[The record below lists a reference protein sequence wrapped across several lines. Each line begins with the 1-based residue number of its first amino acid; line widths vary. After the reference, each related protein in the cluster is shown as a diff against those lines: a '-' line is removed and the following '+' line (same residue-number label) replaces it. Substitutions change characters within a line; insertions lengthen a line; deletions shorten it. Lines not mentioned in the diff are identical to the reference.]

1 MTLDISATSP
11 RVQYTVGSSSTTT
24 FAYGFPIFQDAD
36 LKVFVGSTL
45 KTLTTHYTVTGAGT
59 TSGGNVV
66 MTTGNEVTNADV
78 TIVRD
83 ITISRTTDFPTSG
96 SFQVDSLNT
105 ELDTITA
112 VQQELED
119 DISRSLKL
127 SDEDA
132 TATLTLPLKDA
143 RKGRYL
149 AFNATTGNAEAGPT
163 QTDAT
168 LIATVTSDIATLAD
182 IQDGTTAT
190 NAITTVA
197 SNSSNVTTVAGISAN
212 VTTVAGISSDVTAVA
227 GDATDIGAV
236 AGKATEIGRLGTAD
250 AVADMALLGTS
261 DVVADMALLA
271 TTDVIADMALLADAD
286 VISDMN
292 TLATSDIISDLNTLA
307 TSDIVTDMNLLATS
321 ANVTAMGHLGTS
333 ANVTAMGLL
342 GTSAVVEDMGFLGTS
357 ANVTAMGHLGTSAN
371 VTAMGLLGTSAVV
384 EDMGFLGTSANVT
397 AMGNL
402 GTSTNVTNMANLN
415 ASGVISNIATVAG
428 AVSNVNTVATNIS
441 GVNSFA
447 DRYRVASSAPTSS
460 LDVGDLYFDTTAN
473 ELKVYKSSGWSAAGS
488 TVNGTSAR
496 FHYNISG
503 TPTTV
508 TGADANGNTLA
519 YDAGFIDVYVNGVR
533 MSPDDITVTS
543 GTSVVFASALS
554 NGDDVDIV
562 AFGTF
567 QVANIVSTGALNS
580 GSITSGFGNIDTG
593 SSTITTTGAISGGTL
608 TGTLQTAS
616 QTNITGVGALDA
628 GSITSGFGSI
638 DNGSSS
644 ITTTGAI
651 SGGTLTGTLQTAS
664 QTNITSVGTLT
675 GLTVAD
681 NAGGDINITTNSQAG
696 TQASPLNMDINFKG
710 SSNVTMATIRSHDES
725 SSTGHGE
732 LQFHTN
738 KNGVGF
744 REVVN
749 IDHDGHLDVKL
760 GNVKIGTSGQG
771 IDFSATANSGG
782 SMSSELLDDY
792 EEGTFTPTL
801 YYQNTSGLTLNYDN
815 QTGHY
820 TKIGRMVHVYI
831 SIQADISGSLVND
844 NLGLRGLP
852 YSVGVSAGSTGS
864 LVNVVNATG
873 SGANT
878 NYTLQPDGVTLYFS
892 NSQGNGNLA
901 DDVGTGTNV
910 LFQVMTWYISS

>member
-1 MTLDISATSP
+1 MALDISATSP

-127 SDEDA
+127 SDEDS

-168 LIATVTSDIATLAD
+168 LIATVTTDIALLAD

-190 NAITTVA
+190 NTLTTL
-197 SNSSNVTTVAGISAN
+197 SP
-212 VTTVAGISSDVTAVA
+212 
-227 GDATDIGAV
+227 
-236 AGKATEIGRLGTAD
+236 KATEIGLLGNSTTVANMGLLGTSAVITDMGLLGTSAVVEDMGFLGTSANVTAMGHLGTSANVTAMGKLGND
-250 AVADMALLGTS
+250 ATVADMAILGTD
-261 DVVADMALLA
+261 DVVA
-271 TTDVIADMALLADAD
+271 
-286 VISDMN
+286 DMN

-357 ANVTAMGHLGTSAN
+357 ANVTAMG
-371 VTAMGLLGTSAVV
+371 
-384 EDMGFLGTSANVT
+384 
-397 AMGNL
+397 NL

-415 ASGVISNIATVAG
+415 ASGVITNIANLNATDVITNIGTVA
-428 AVSNVNTVATNIS
+428 SNVS

-447 DRYRVASSAPTSS
+447 DRYRIASSAPTSS

-496 FHYNISG
+496 FHYDISG
-503 TPTTV
+503 TPSSV
-508 TGADANGNTLA
+508 SGSDSAGNTLA
-519 YDAGFIDVYVNGVR
+519 YDAGFVDVYVNGVR
-533 MSPDDITVTS
+533 MAPDDITITS
-543 GTSVVFASALS
+543 GTSVVFASALAD
-554 NGDDVDIV
+554 GDDVDIV

-567 QVANIVSTGALNS
+567 QVANIVSTGALNT
-580 GSITSGFGNIDTG
+580 GSITSGFGNIDNG

-616 QTNITGVGALDA
+616 QTNITDVGALNA
-628 GSITSGFGSI
+628 GSITSGFGAI
-638 DNGSSS
+638 DNGSSA

-651 SGGTLTGTLQTAS
+651 SGGSATVSGALSAKGGAVFNEDSADVDFRVESNGNANMLFVDAGNDAVGIGVSNPADYTEHSDDLVVGGSSGNRGITVVGAS
-664 QTNITSVGTLT
+664 NGYSILSLNRSTNTSTTPNGAIEYNHT
-675 GLTVAD
+675 D
-681 NAGGDINITTNSQAG
+681 NQMYIKAGGLSALQLNNDGSVNKPLQPTAFAIRGSSRMVATSGGAEVTVPFTAQIDIGNDFASNTFNCPVDGKYFVSFFGMVQNTGATWANVAIKHNGVTKFNAYEDIDSSDTGFCNVATSGIINASATDTIVASFSGGDTNS
-696 TQASPLNMDINFKG
+696 
-710 SSNVTMATIRSHDES
+710 
-725 SSTGHGE
+725 
-732 LQFHTN
+732 
-738 KNGVGF
+738 
-744 REVVN
+744 
-749 IDHDGHLDVKL
+749 KL
-760 GNVKIGTSGQG
+760 HEN
-771 IDFSATANSGG
+771 NYGG
-782 SMSSELLDDY
+782 
-792 EEGTFTPTL
+792 
-801 YYQNTSGLTLNYDN
+801 
-815 QTGHY
+815 
-820 TKIGRMVHVYI
+820 I
-831 SIQADISGSLVND
+831 SIQLIA
-844 NLGLRGLP
+844 
-852 YSVGVSAGSTGS
+852 
-864 LVNVVNATG
+864 
-873 SGANT
+873 
-878 NYTLQPDGVTLYFS
+878 
-892 NSQGNGNLA
+892 
-901 DDVGTGTNV
+901 
-910 LFQVMTWYISS
+910 

>member
-197 SNSSNVTTVAGISAN
+197 GVASNVTTVAGVASN
-212 VTTVAGISSDVTAVA
+212 VTTI
-227 GDATDIGAV
+227 ATGTTGGNSNLTNLNTIATGTTGGNANLTQINAV
-236 AGKATEIGRLGTAD
+236 AGKVTEIGRLGTAD
-250 AVADMALLGTS
+250 AVADMALLG
-261 DVVADMALLA
+261 L
-271 TTDVIADMALLADAD
+271 TDVIADMALLGDSAVIADMAQ
-286 VISDMN
+286 
-292 TLATSDIISDLNTLA
+292 LANSDIIADMAQLANSTIIDDLAILA
-307 TSDIVTDMNLLATS
+307 NSTITDDMALLAVTDVIDDMALLA
-321 ANVTAMGHLGTS
+321 
-333 ANVTAMGLL
+333 
-342 GTSAVVEDMGFLGTS
+342 D
-357 ANVTAMGHLGTSAN
+357 
-371 VTAMGLLGTSAVV
+371 
-384 EDMGFLGTSANVT
+384 
-397 AMGNL
+397 
-402 GTSTNVTNMANLN
+402 STVITNMANLN
-415 ASGVISNIATVAG
+415 ASGVITNMANLNASGVITNIANLNASGVLTNIANLNASGVLTNIANLNATDVITNIGTVA
-428 AVSNVNTVATNIS
+428 SNVS

-447 DRYRVASSAPTSS
+447 ERYRISSSAPTSS

-503 TPTTV
+503 TPNSV
-508 TGADANGNTLA
+508 TGSDANGNTLA
-519 YDAGFIDVYVNGVR
+519 YDAGFADVYVNGVR
-533 MSPDDITVTS
+533 MSPDDITITS
-543 GTSVVFASALS
+543 GTSVVFASNLAD
-554 NGDDVDIV
+554 GDDVDIV

-567 QVANIVSTGALNS
+567 NVANIVSTGALNT

-628 GSITSGFGSI
+628 GSITSGFGAI
-638 DNGSSS
+638 DNGSSA

-651 SGGTLTGTLQTAS
+651 SGGALTATTMTASGIIKTDNTTDATTTTDGSLQTDGGLSVAKDAVIGNDLLMKSDSSAIKFGADSEMVLTHSADAGLTLLQTAS
-664 QTNITSVGTLT
+664 PGSLLTLGTTSTSVSDD
-675 GLTVAD
+675 A
-681 NAGGDINITTNSQAG
+681 
-696 TQASPLNMDINFKG
+696 F
-710 SSNVTMATIRSHDES
+710 
-725 SSTGHGE
+725 
-732 LQFHTN
+732 
-738 KNGVGF
+738 
-744 REVVN
+744 
-749 IDHDGHLDVKL
+749 
-760 GNVKIGTSGQG
+760 IGG
-771 IDFSATANSGG
+771 IDFSSGSTPTVNARIHARQEGTSENGGKIEFETRREGG
-782 SMSSELLDDY
+782 SLLKSLKVDDEGRLSVASDGLVSRNQIVSQYTVGCDTSATVIANTTRFRTYGSFFVVSGRDHNSSANRFVDILVASLNGSVVVVSGNTVRGSPASRSYSNSSERL
-792 EEGTFTPTL
+792 
-801 YYQNTSGLTLNYDN
+801 NLTM
-815 QTGHY
+815 G
-820 TKIGRMVHVYI
+820 G
-831 SIQADISGSLVND
+831 GS
-844 NLGLRGLP
+844 
-852 YSVGVSAGSTGS
+852 YSVCVMGFDFNNAGNT
-864 LVNVVNATG
+864 LTD
-873 SGANT
+873 GA
-878 NYTLQPDGVTLYFS
+878 D
-892 NSQGNGNLA
+892 
-901 DDVGTGTNV
+901 
-910 LFQVMTWYISS
+910 